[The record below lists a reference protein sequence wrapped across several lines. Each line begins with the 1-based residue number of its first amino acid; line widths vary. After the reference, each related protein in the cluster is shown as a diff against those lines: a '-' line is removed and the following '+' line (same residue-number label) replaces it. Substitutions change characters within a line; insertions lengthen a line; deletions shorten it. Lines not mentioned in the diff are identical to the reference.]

1 MPKETVAA
9 PAQATE
15 PPAKA
20 GKKLTS
26 EETVASA
33 AKATKPPAKAGK
45 KIATGRRKTAVAT
58 IRLTDGSGKI
68 SVNGRE
74 FSDYFPT
81 ISMQNKVLRP
91 LDTVH
96 ATKAYDIIVKAQ
108 GGGLNG
114 QAGALSLAIARAL
127 NEIDQDLRP
136 ALKQG
141 GLLTRDPRRRERN
154 KPGRAGARKRFQF
167 SKR

>member
-96 ATKAYDIIVKAQ
+96 ATKAYDFIVKAQ
-108 GGGLNG
+108 GGGL
-114 QAGALSLAIARAL
+114 
-127 NEIDQDLRP
+127 
-136 ALKQG
+136 
-141 GLLTRDPRRRERN
+141 
-154 KPGRAGARKRFQF
+154 
-167 SKR
+167 